1 MRLYEEEDVKAIMR
15 EYDKDD
21 SGAIEYPEF
30 REIMKEKMGG
40 RNPDDELAKVRTGG
54 EGGGGGR
61 GGIPSLHTPPPTF
74 EAPRCLLFLCF
85 LYSTRTMSPRTAR

>member
-1 MRLYEEEDVKAIMR
+1 MR

-40 RNPDDELAKVRTGG
+40 RNPDDELAKVRTR
-54 EGGGGGR
+54 GGGGG
-61 GGIPSLHTPPPTF
+61 GDSF
-74 EAPRCLLFLCF
+74 EAPRCLFFCVFQIRPEQCL
-85 LYSTRTMSPRTAR
+85 

>member
-1 MRLYEEEDVKAIMR
+1 MR

-40 RNPDDELAKVRTGG
+40 RNPDDELAKVRTR
-54 EGGGGGR
+54 GGGGG
-61 GGIPSLHTPPPTF
+61 F
-74 EAPRCLLFLCF
+74 V
-85 LYSTRTMSPRTAR
+85 

>member
-1 MRLYEEEDVKAIMR
+1 MR

-40 RNPDDELAKVRTGG
+40 RNPDDELAKVRTG
-54 EGGGGGR
+54 EGGGG
-61 GGIPSLHTPPPTF
+61 ISFIHTPHTTPHI
-74 EAPRCLLFLCF
+74 
-85 LYSTRTMSPRTAR
+85 